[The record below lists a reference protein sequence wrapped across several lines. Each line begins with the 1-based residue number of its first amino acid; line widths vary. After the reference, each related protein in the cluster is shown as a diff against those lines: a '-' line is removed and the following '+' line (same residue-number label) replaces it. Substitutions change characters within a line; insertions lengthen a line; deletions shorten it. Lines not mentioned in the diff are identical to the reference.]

1 MTVDAAPL
9 DVLFVCGRNA
19 IRSPMAETLWARSRP
34 EAGRVASCGL
44 NPAASPDPFMIAVM
58 SELGEDLAEFEPSS
72 LEDMAGAGFDL
83 VISLS
88 QGIDEIAGEYAAGRK
103 ARFLAW
109 PTPDPSYAD
118 GSREQIL
125 DAYREC
131 REALRERISAWA
143 PETSSI

>member
-1 MTVDAAPL
+1 MSGDAASL

-19 IRSPMAETLWARSRP
+19 IRSPMAEALWARARP
-34 EAGRVASCGL
+34 EGGRVASCGL
-44 NPAASPDPFMIAVM
+44 NPASAPDPFMIAVM
-58 SELGEDLAEFEPSS
+58 TELGEDLSEFEPSS
-72 LEDMAGAGFDL
+72 LEDASAAGFDL

-88 QGIDEIAGEYAAGRK
+88 EGIDAIAGEYASGRQ

-131 REALRERISAWA
+131 RDALHARISDWSTA
-143 PETSSI
+143 PTSI